1 MSANIGNI
9 HYREKTGLYVFTA
22 DLGIGPDGKRRK
34 REYTSKRKD
43 KLVVK
48 RREITRQIATG
59 TYIAG
64 TVPTVGQWWT
74 HWCDEIAAKRVRPN
88 ALANYRSYGRRHVI
102 PAIGQRKLDALTTDD
117 VRYLHKTMRESGV
130 STRTVEAVHNT
141 LHKCLDDAVREDK
154 VAMNVLDKMDK
165 PRAIS
170 REREAFTA
178 AEMRALVATIEGEPP
193 MWRVRWLMAL
203 QTGARQGECLGLEW
217 ERVFLTPGAEA
228 VDVSWQ
234 LQRVPWRHG
243 RGCECEAGVSAARC
257 HVREPDAAEDFEL
270 RPCYL
275 GRWFQRPKTAASIR
289 AVPIQGRLVEAFWAL
304 HEERAEVHG
313 QVRDGDLVFCD
324 LQGRPLTPQADN
336 RAWHELCERAGVRD
350 VDLHSAR
357 HTMVSLMLEAGVDP
371 EIIRQLVGHSTLVST
386 RHYLHVSQD
395 AARKALTA
403 WGG

>member
-141 LHKCLDDAVREDK
+141 LHKCLD
-154 VAMNVLDKMDK
+154 L
-165 PRAIS
+165 
-170 REREAFTA
+170 
-178 AEMRALVATIEGEPP
+178 
-193 MWRVRWLMAL
+193 
-203 QTGARQGECLGLEW
+203 
-217 ERVFLTPGAEA
+217 
-228 VDVSWQ
+228 
-234 LQRVPWRHG
+234 
-243 RGCECEAGVSAARC
+243 
-257 HVREPDAAEDFEL
+257 
-270 RPCYL
+270 
-275 GRWFQRPKTAASIR
+275 
-289 AVPIQGRLVEAFWAL
+289 
-304 HEERAEVHG
+304 
-313 QVRDGDLVFCD
+313 
-324 LQGRPLTPQADN
+324 
-336 RAWHELCERAGVRD
+336 
-350 VDLHSAR
+350 
-357 HTMVSLMLEAGVDP
+357 SL
-371 EIIRQLVGHSTLVST
+371 IHI
-386 RHYLHVSQD
+386 
-395 AARKALTA
+395 
-403 WGG
+403 